1 VFSALRNKL
10 FKIKDQ
16 IGSKGIVE
24 EPVKSSANESVEP
37 AAKEPVKLTAKEKV
51 KAAFKGEIILDKK
64 KLDELF
70 WDFEIALLEGDVAME
85 VSERIIGDLKE
96 HLYGRNFKRGDD
108 LNEAI
113 EDALKY
119 SLKNILITREKGLI
133 DLIKEKGVKPFVI
146 VFIGVN
152 GTGKTTTIAKV
163 VRYLEKQSLTSVLA
177 ASDTYRA
184 GAIEQ
189 LEIHA
194 KRLDVR
200 MIKHDKGADPAA
212 VAFDAI
218 KHAEAKGKDCVLIDT
233 AGRMETNVN
242 LLEELKK
249 VVRISKPDLVL
260 FVGDALTGN
269 SAIDQAQKF
278 GFAVNI
284 DGVVLTKADADVK
297 GGSAVSIS
305 YMINKPIFFLG
316 TGQEYD
322 DLVEFDPNQFIDE
335 LLAT

>member
-1 VFSALRNKL
+1 MFSALRNKL

-24 EPVKSSANESVEP
+24 EQVKP
-37 AAKEPVKLTAKEKV
+37 TAKEKV
-51 KAAFKGEIILDKK
+51 KAAFKGEIILDEK

-70 WDFEIALLEGDVAME
+70 WNFEIALLEGDVAME

-96 HLYGRNFKRGDD
+96 NLYGRKFKRSED
-108 LNEAI
+108 LNEAV
-113 EDALKY
+113 EAALKS
-119 SLKNILITREKGLI
+119 SLKNILVAREKGLI

-163 VRYLEKQSLTSVLA
+163 VRYLEKQGLTSVLA

-194 KRLDVR
+194 VRLGVR

-278 GFAVNI
+278 GSAVNI

-322 DLVEFDPNQFIDE
+322 DLVEFDPDRFIDE

>member
-1 VFSALRNKL
+1 MFSALRNKL

-24 EPVKSSANESVEP
+24 KSVKP
-37 AAKEPVKLTAKEKV
+37 TAKEKV
-51 KAAFKGEIILDKK
+51 KAAFKGEIILDEK

-70 WDFEIALLEGDVAME
+70 WDFEVALLEGDVAME

-96 HLYGRNFKRGDD
+96 NLYGRKFKRSED
-108 LNEAI
+108 LTEAV
-113 EDALKY
+113 EAALKS
-119 SLKNILITREKGLI
+119 SLKNILIAREKGLI

-163 VRYLEKQSLTSVLA
+163 VRYLEKQGLTSVLA

-189 LEIHA
+189 LGIHA
-194 KRLDVR
+194 ERLGVR

-212 VAFDAI
+212 VAFDAV

-242 LLEELKK
+242 LLEEMKK
-249 VVRISKPDLVL
+249 IVRISKPDLVL

-278 GFAVNI
+278 GAAVNI

-322 DLVEFDPNQFIDE
+322 DLVEFDPDQFIDE

>member
-1 VFSALRNKL
+1 MFSALRNKL

-16 IGSKGIVE
+16 IESKGVVE
-24 EPVKSSANESVEP
+24 EHVKP
-37 AAKEPVKLTAKEKV
+37 TAKEKV
-51 KAAFKGEIILDKK
+51 KAAFKGEIILDEK

-96 HLYGRNFKRGDD
+96 NLYGRKFKRSED
-108 LNEAI
+108 LNEAV
-113 EDALKY
+113 EAALKS
-119 SLKNILITREKGLI
+119 SLKNILIAREKGLI
-133 DLIKEKGVKPFVI
+133 DLVKEKDVKPFVI

-163 VRYLEKQSLTSVLA
+163 VRYLEKQGLTSVLA

-194 KRLDVR
+194 ERLGVR

-212 VAFDAI
+212 VAFDAV

-242 LLEELKK
+242 LLEEMKK
-249 VVRISKPDLVL
+249 IVRISKPDLVL

-278 GFAVNI
+278 GAAVNI

-322 DLVEFDPNQFIDE
+322 DLVEFDPDQFIDE

>member
-1 VFSALRNKL
+1 MFSALRNKL

-24 EPVKSSANESVEP
+24 KPVKP
-37 AAKEPVKLTAKEKV
+37 TAKEQVKPTAKEKV
-51 KAAFKGEIILDKK
+51 KAAFKGEIILDEK

-70 WDFEIALLEGDVAME
+70 WDFEVALLEGDVAME

-96 HLYGRNFKRGDD
+96 NLYGRKFKKSED
-108 LNEAI
+108 LTEAV
-113 EDALKY
+113 EAALKS
-119 SLKNILITREKGLI
+119 SLKNILIVREKGLI

-163 VRYLEKQSLTSVLA
+163 VRYLKKQGLTSVLA

-194 KRLDVR
+194 ERLGVR

-212 VAFDAI
+212 VAFDAV

-242 LLEELKK
+242 LLEEMKK

-278 GFAVNI
+278 GAAVNI

-322 DLVEFDPNQFIDE
+322 DLVEFDPDQFIDE

>member
-1 VFSALRNKL
+1 MFSALRNKL

-24 EPVKSSANESVEP
+24 EPVKP
-37 AAKEPVKLTAKEKV
+37 TAKEKV
-51 KAAFKGEIILDKK
+51 KAAFKGEIILDEK

-70 WDFEIALLEGDVAME
+70 WNFEVALLEGDVAME

-96 HLYGRNFKRGDD
+96 NLYGRNFKRSED
-108 LNEAI
+108 LNEAV

-119 SLKNILITREKGLI
+119 SLKNILIVREKGLI
-133 DLIKEKGVKPFVI
+133 DLIKEKSVKPFVI

-163 VRYLEKQSLTSVLA
+163 VRYLEKQGLTSVLA

-194 KRLDVR
+194 ERLGVR

-249 VVRISKPDLVL
+249 VVRISRPDLVL

-278 GFAVNI
+278 GSAVNI

-305 YMINKPIFFLG
+305 FMINKPIFFLG

-322 DLVEFDPNQFIDE
+322 DLIEFDPNQFIDE

>member
-1 VFSALRNKL
+1 MFSALRNKL

-16 IGSKGIVE
+16 IESKGVVE
-24 EPVKSSANESVEP
+24 EHVKP
-37 AAKEPVKLTAKEKV
+37 TAKEKV
-51 KAAFKGEIILDKK
+51 KAAFKGEIILDEK

-70 WDFEIALLEGDVAME
+70 WDFEVALLEGDVAME
-85 VSERIIGDLKE
+85 VSEKIIGDLKE
-96 HLYGRNFKRGDD
+96 NLYGRKFKRSED
-108 LNEAI
+108 LNEAV
-113 EDALKY
+113 EAALKS
-119 SLKNILITREKGLI
+119 SLKNILVAREKGLI

-163 VRYLEKQSLTSVLA
+163 VRYLEKQGLTSVLA

-194 KRLDVR
+194 ERLGVR

-242 LLEELKK
+242 LLEEMKK
-249 VVRISKPDLVL
+249 IVRISRPDLVL

-278 GFAVNI
+278 GSAVNI

-322 DLVEFDPNQFIDE
+322 DLVEFDPDQFIDE

>member
-1 VFSALRNKL
+1 MFSALRNKL

-16 IGSKGIVE
+16 IESKGVVE
-24 EPVKSSANESVEP
+24 EQVKP
-37 AAKEPVKLTAKEKV
+37 TAKEKV
-51 KAAFKGEIILDKK
+51 KAAFKGEIILDEK

-96 HLYGRNFKRGDD
+96 NLYGRKFKRSED
-108 LNEAI
+108 LNEAV
-113 EDALKY
+113 EATLKS
-119 SLKNILITREKGLI
+119 SLKNILIAREKGLI

-163 VRYLEKQSLTSVLA
+163 VRYLEKHGLTSVLA

-194 KRLDVR
+194 ERLGVR

-212 VAFDAI
+212 VAFDAV

-242 LLEELKK
+242 LLEEMKK

-278 GFAVNI
+278 GSAVNI

-322 DLVEFDPNQFIDE
+322 DLVEFDPDQFIDE

>member
-1 VFSALRNKL
+1 MFSALRNKL

-16 IGSKGIVE
+16 IESKGVVE
-24 EPVKSSANESVEP
+24 EHVKP
-37 AAKEPVKLTAKEKV
+37 TAKEKV
-51 KAAFKGEIILDKK
+51 KAAFKGEIILDEK

-70 WDFEIALLEGDVAME
+70 WDFEVALLEGDVAME

-96 HLYGRNFKRGDD
+96 NLYGRKFKRSED
-108 LNEAI
+108 LTEAV
-113 EDALKY
+113 EAALKS
-119 SLKNILITREKGLI
+119 SLKNILIAREKGLI

-163 VRYLEKQSLTSVLA
+163 VRYLEKQGLTSVLA

-194 KRLDVR
+194 ERLGVR

-212 VAFDAI
+212 VAFDAV

-242 LLEELKK
+242 LLEEMKK

-278 GFAVNI
+278 GSAVNI

-322 DLVEFDPNQFIDE
+322 DLVEFDPDQFIDE